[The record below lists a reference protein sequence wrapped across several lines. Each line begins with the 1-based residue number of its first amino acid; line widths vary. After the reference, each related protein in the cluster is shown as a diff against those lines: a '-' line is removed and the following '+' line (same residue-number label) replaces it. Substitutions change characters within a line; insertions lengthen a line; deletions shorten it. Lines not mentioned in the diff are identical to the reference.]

1 MTIFGPAPS
10 IIDAGAAAVEGVRRL
25 QGYIEG
31 DDYESLTDDEL
42 QQWAND
48 NGFTYRKED
57 GVTHL
62 EPETREAEQLLEE
75 TDIDSDDYP
84 IERRMLESG
93 PEVLALKPG
102 ENDIKSDS
110 TMTDDYDFDE
120 ADFELN
126 PTETRHAGSVEHY
139 ENQDE
144 YGELESGDLEA
155 LGLALYVEEAVSD
168 ESDLIAEED
177 MVNYIMENDV
187 DGKAFKDYKEGLASS
202 QDGFADTMVALI
214 DHRDELIDEIGAT
227 GLVYQTLQAETAA
240 ERDSAEGAIKEV
252 SSRASDA
259 TTSSDWLDN
268 VADLDGAIQTERES
282 ARRKQEIEDDLED
295 IRDDLGLDEDDEE
308 EAEE

>member
-1 MTIFGPAPS
+1 MGIFGPAPS
-10 IIDAGAAAVEGVRRL
+10 IIDAGAAAVEGVKRL
-25 QGYIEG
+25 QDYMEG

-42 QQWAND
+42 QQWADD
-48 NGFTYRKED
+48 NGFTYRKE
-57 GVTHL
+57 GNVTHL
-62 EPETREAEQLLEE
+62 EPETHEAEQVLEE

-93 PEVLALKPG
+93 PGILALEAG

-120 ADFELN
+120 AEFELT

-139 ENQDE
+139 ENEDE
-144 YGELESGDLEA
+144 YGELESGELEA

-177 MVNYIMENDV
+177 MINYVMENDV
-187 DGKAFKDYKEGLASS
+187 DGEAFKDYKEGLASD
-202 QDGFADTMVALI
+202 QDGFSDTMVALI
-214 DHRDELIDEIGAT
+214 DHRDELIDELGAT
-227 GLVYQTLQAETAA
+227 GLIYQALQGETAA

-252 SSRASDA
+252 TSAASDA

-268 VADLDGAIQTERES
+268 VADLDGAIQRERES

-295 IRDDLGLDEDDEE
+295 IRDDLGLNEDDE
-308 EAEE
+308 